1 MVRHKK
7 SERRLLGP
15 SMTANHQRC
24 YLRYCQHLD
33 YHYHRRIND
42 LESVTFTTV
51 DWRVTVGPSCWIK
64 SAICML
70 VLDTY
75 MHTRALSESTAQDPM
90 IHFLRSPVVVSKN
103 NFEQVRETNVNESDK
118 QQTIVS

>member
-1 MVRHKK
+1 
-7 SERRLLGP
+7 
-15 SMTANHQRC
+15 MTANHQRC

-64 SAICML
+64 SSICMF

-103 NFEQVRETNVNESDK
+103 NFEQVRVTNVNESDK